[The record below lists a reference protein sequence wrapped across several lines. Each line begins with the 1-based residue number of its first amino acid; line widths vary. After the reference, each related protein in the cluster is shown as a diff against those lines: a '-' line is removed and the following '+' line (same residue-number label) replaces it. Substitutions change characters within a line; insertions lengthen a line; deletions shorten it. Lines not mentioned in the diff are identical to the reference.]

1 MDKIKILDFLMD
13 NINSENLI
21 KCVFSDTKNYE
32 FNKIIIKI
40 IKIKDKNKI
49 QIESFKDNKVFHSN
63 LDFSS
68 QELSKKVE
76 EYIDNFKQILL
87 QTTGVDFIFNKKNNI
102 FSKKEKK
109 NNLKSKVKSHNK
121 VKKYFL
127 NEGENIDF
135 LIMLGLM
142 SEDGKIF
149 KNSYNKFKQINI

>member
-102 FSKKEKK
+102 FSKKKR
-109 NNLKSKVKSHNK
+109 
-121 VKKYFL
+121 
-127 NEGENIDF
+127 
-135 LIMLGLM
+135 
-142 SEDGKIF
+142 KI
-149 KNSYNKFKQINI
+149 I

>member
-21 KCVFSDTKNYE
+21 KCIFSDTKNYE
-32 FNKIIIKI
+32 FNKIIMKI

-68 QELSKKVE
+68 QELSEKVE

-87 QTTGVDFIFNKKNNI
+87 QITGIDFIFNKKNNI

-109 NNLKSKVKSHNK
+109 NNLKSEVKSHNK

-149 KNSYNKFKQINI
+149 KNSYNKFRQINI